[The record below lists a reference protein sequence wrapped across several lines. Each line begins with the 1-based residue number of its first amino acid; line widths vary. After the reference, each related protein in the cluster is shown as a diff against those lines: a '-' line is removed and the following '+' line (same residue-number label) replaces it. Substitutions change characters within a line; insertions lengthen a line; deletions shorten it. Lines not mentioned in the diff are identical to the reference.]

1 MSITKES
8 TYTGRWIKEKLGIT
22 RDMIRNYIEAGII
35 DEETKDMRGTYQR
48 KYTKDEVKKIW
59 GTKVLIKMGY
69 KTSEISKIINQ
80 KENFYESLCQKVE
93 EMEREKEEK
102 EKILNFV
109 KTIKLTGNMP
119 KTKIGKVK
127 FDDFIDDAIEYW
139 NIYDNDVMVN
149 GIEKALVKKFDDFDE
164 EDIRKLIEQMEKFGV
179 QKTQCLVSLGTY
191 INIIAELK
199 DLEINNRMVI
209 TAVKMLYNFIIND
222 YFAIMEV
229 DEKTKP
235 SKIIKDSVKIND
247 SDMAIMNKNVFGED
261 GVKFILDAVD
271 YYEKEYYESEE

>member
-1 MSITKES
+1 MSITKEN
-8 TYTGRWIKEKLGIT
+8 TYTGRWIREKLGIT

-48 KYTKDEVKKIW
+48 KYTKEEVKKIW

-69 KTSEISKIINQ
+69 KTSEISKIINE
-80 KENFYESLCQKVE
+80 KENFYESLCQKVK
-93 EMEREKEEK
+93 EMEKEMEEK

-127 FDDFIDDAIEYW
+127 FDDFIDKAVKSW
-139 NIYDNDVMVN
+139 NIYDDDIIVTD
-149 GIEKALVKKFDDFDE
+149 IEKTIVKNSDEWDE
-164 EDIRKLIEQMEKFGV
+164 EDYRRLMEQLEKFGE
-179 QKTQCLVSLGTY
+179 TQCLVSFGVY
-191 INIIAELK
+191 INIIADLRELEVSNK
-199 DLEINNRMVI
+199 IVI
-209 TAVKMLYNFIIND
+209 AAVKMLYKFMIDD
-222 YFAIMEV
+222 YFSLMEI

-235 SKIIKDSVKIND
+235 SEIINKLMKTKG
-247 SDMAIMNKNVFGED
+247 SDLAVMNKNLLGED